1 MAEVIRH
8 ENETTASVLRR
19 FTKRVQ
25 QAGILSR
32 AKKIRFKERGLSNF
46 KKRKKALMRIKRK
59 SELEKLQKLGKI
71 KVGRH
76 NA

>member
-1 MAEVIRH
+1 MTEVLRH

-19 FTKRVQ
+19 FTKKVQ

-32 AKKIRFKERGLSNF
+32 AKKIRFRERGLSQF
-46 KKRKKALMRIKRK
+46 KKRKKALMRLKRK
-59 SELEKLQKLGKI
+59 REIEKLQKLGKI
-71 KVGRH
+71 KMGR